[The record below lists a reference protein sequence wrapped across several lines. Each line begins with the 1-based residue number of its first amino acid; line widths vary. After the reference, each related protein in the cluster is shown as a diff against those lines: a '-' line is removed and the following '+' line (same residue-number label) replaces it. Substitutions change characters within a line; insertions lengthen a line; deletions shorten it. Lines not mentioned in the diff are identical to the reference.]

1 MIFIIFFAATVPRS
15 SSASTTQPAL
25 SKKEATHE
33 RILEVAS
40 RALRRH
46 GLDGVGVADVMK
58 EAGLTHGGFYAHF
71 ESREAL
77 LAEALARV
85 RRDMAAVIARRVAQ
99 QRAGQRSAFRVLIE
113 SYLASANLSAF
124 ETACPVAALGSE
136 LARCTQP
143 GPQRSDT
150 LQTAARDLATD
161 LIGGVR
167 KALPEAVPATAAP
180 VIASTL
186 VGALQLARMLA
197 DQPKEAEAVLASA
210 RSALLNQYDV
220 PACGN

>member
-1 MIFIIFFAATVPRS
+1 MPRS
-15 SSASTTQPAL
+15 SSAQSGPAAAL

-33 RILEVAS
+33 RILDVAS
-40 RALRRH
+40 RALRRN

-85 RRDMAAVIARRVAQ
+85 RRDMAAVIARRLAQ
-99 QRAGQRSAFRVLIE
+99 QRGEGQRSAFRALIE
-113 SYLASANLSAF
+113 SYLADASLSAL
-124 ETACPVAALGSE
+124 ETACPVSALASE
-136 LARCTQP
+136 LARCAQA
-143 GPQRSDT
+143 GPQRSET
-150 LQTAARDLATD
+150 LQVAARDLATD

-167 KALPEAVPATAAP
+167 KALPESVPAEAAP

-197 DQPKEAEAVLASA
+197 DKPKEAKAVLANA
-210 RSALLNQYDV
+210 RGALLNQYDV
-220 PACGN
+220 PAHRS